1 MLNLKIHVIKKHLQM
16 RMQDRYA
23 QKRGN
28 LPKEQTMAFKKGV
41 PSGRCI
47 KFTAP
52 IVHVITKSQQKAN
65 AVPKRYPIRSYIEI
79 TQVKISFQ
87 TRGKSENTRSLGLV
101 NTS

>member
-1 MLNLKIHVIKKHLQM
+1 
-16 RMQDRYA
+16 MQDRYD

-47 KFTAP
+47 KFTDP
-52 IVHVITKSQQKAN
+52 IVHVLSKLRQKTN
-65 AVPKRYPIRSYIEI
+65 AVPKRYPNRSCIEI

-87 TRGKSENTRSLGLV
+87 TRGKSETAEL
-101 NTS
+101 